1 MTLQNYQALN
11 NSVTKNISKSI
22 FVSPIRIHIASTN
35 ARNCYY
41 MYLGSPDEHDGYGP
55 DVA

>member
-1 MTLQNYQALN
+1 MLN

-35 ARNCYY
+35 ARNRYY